1 MTRELDENEV
11 NREAW
16 RLAYE
21 EEGKKAKAA
30 EKAKQN
36 GGFRDANAERRRA
49 QDAAL
54 ADKYITRDGKPP
66 VEDEVERLRD
76 LSDAD
81 YEQERKGAAAGLGI
95 RVSALDRLVAA
106 GRAAASDDGF
116 VPEPE
121 PWPDLLWVPT
131 CST

>member
-11 NREAW
+11 DREAW

-49 QDAAL
+49 
-54 ADKYITRDGKPP
+54 
-66 VEDEVERLRD
+66 
-76 LSDAD
+76 
-81 YEQERKGAAAGLGI
+81 
-95 RVSALDRLVAA
+95 
-106 GRAAASDDGF
+106 
-116 VPEPE
+116 
-121 PWPDLLWVPT
+121 
-131 CST
+131 